1 MQEIK
6 PILAIETSDEL
17 CSTAIMLTEDSFAE
31 MNFQKKFVHSKKLM
45 PMISDLLKNADTDLE
60 NVGAIAVSMGPGSF
74 TGLRIGL
81 TIAKGLSVGRNI
93 PIIPVSTFNALALQ
107 LCATLPNG
115 IEFLIANNANINE
128 IYYAKYKSD
137 SKRYTVVTE
146 PKLLD
151 KSEFNSIDNRD
162 ALHFGNYSIE
172 KSLFKS
178 SSPNAI
184 AIAKWAYIFGK
195 DLVTFD
201 HDLLEPNY
209 LKDFVVK
216 KK

>member
-1 MQEIK
+1 MLEFK

-17 CSTAIMLTEDSFAE
+17 CSTAIMLTEDSFSE
-31 MNFQKKFVHSKKLM
+31 INFQKKFVHSEKLM
-45 PMISDLLKNADTDLE
+45 PMISDLLKNAEIELD
-60 NVGAIAVSMGPGSF
+60 NIGAIAVSMGPGSF

-81 TIAKGLSVGRNI
+81 TIAKGLSAGRDI
-93 PIIPVSTFNALALQ
+93 PIIPVPTFNALALQ
-107 LCATLPNG
+107 LSASLPNETDF
-115 IEFLIANNANINE
+115 IIANNANINE
-128 IYYAKYKSD
+128 IYFAKYKSNING
-137 SKRYTVVTE
+137 YELIIET
-146 PKLLD
+146 KLVD
-151 KSEFNSIDNRD
+151 KSEFNSIEDSVS
-162 ALHFGNYSIE
+162 LKFGNYSIE
-172 KSLFKS
+172 KRLFNS